1 MCVTDEACARDAFH
15 KRNRSDCGG
24 RFDPAKARNE
34 VECPI
39 RRDGRRQA
47 MPNCRGGVHRI
58 PAAEA
63 VDIRD
68 KTESPLQD
76 SSVKVMQDAQLCDI
90 ACLPYG

>member
-1 MCVTDEACARDAFH
+1 MP
-15 KRNRSDCGG
+15 
-24 RFDPAKARNE
+24 DPA
-34 VECPI
+34 
-39 RRDGRRQA
+39 RRSFTGHAELPWRRA
-47 MPNCRGGVHRI
+47 PH

-68 KTESPLQD
+68 KTESHLQD

>member
-1 MCVTDEACARDAFH
+1 
-15 KRNRSDCGG
+15 
-24 RFDPAKARNE
+24 
-34 VECPI
+34 
-39 RRDGRRQA
+39 

-68 KTESPLQD
+68 KTESHLQD

-90 ACLPYG
+90 ACMPYG